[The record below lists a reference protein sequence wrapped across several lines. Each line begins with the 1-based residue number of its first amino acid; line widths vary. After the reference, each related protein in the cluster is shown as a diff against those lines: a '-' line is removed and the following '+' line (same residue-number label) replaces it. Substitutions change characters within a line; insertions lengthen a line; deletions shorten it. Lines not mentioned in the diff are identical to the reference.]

1 MIHHT
6 VSTSTIIRYGNV
18 IDICYGLC
26 LLFYVLWRQEICFQD
41 FIGAPET
48 CVLLFPTTLHLFP
61 HSKAEHQK
69 GFSPCT
75 MSNIKWNSKWIPISG
90 WNVKYSDYCLSLNP
104 PISGCVLHLQ
114 YVSLEFFL
122 CPLNKWICDQNEQM
136 NIFLSCQIIID
147 DHNWVNSVS
156 IKKKSVSNA
165 NTFSQILFFSCT

>member
-1 MIHHT
+1 MKLWYRSYNISIKESVLIHHT

-41 FIGAPET
+41 FIGALET

-90 WNVKYSDYCLSLNP
+90 WNVKYSDYCLSFNP
-104 PISGCVLHLQ
+104 PISDCVLHLQ

-122 CPLNKWICDQNEQM
+122 CPLNNENVIRMNKWISSS
-136 NIFLSCQIIID
+136 LSNN
-147 DHNWVNSVS
+147 NWWS
-156 IKKKSVSNA
+156 
-165 NTFSQILFFSCT
+165 